1 MESVNQIV
9 LLAHIGGGSLAILSG
24 FAALFSGKGNYIHR
38 AAGKVFSVSMIVMA
52 IGASYLG
59 YAHADVND
67 IIAGMTTIYLIAT
80 AWMAVK
86 RRDGQIGFF
95 EPAAFLVA
103 LAGVAANLEFAY
115 LAANS
120 ETGLLYG
127 VPAKQYHIVS
137 AILGLA
143 AVLDLS
149 VLLRRGLSGK
159 ERIARH
165 LWRMCLALFIAVGSL
180 FLGQMQFFPEAIRHI
195 EILATPVV
203 VALAMMGY
211 WIIRVLFTGWY
222 KRKQDASVSD
232 VRTRHFRLD

>member
-1 MESVNQIV
+1 MERVKQIV

-24 FAALFSGKGNYIHR
+24 FAALFSGKGSYVHR
-38 AAGKVFSVSMIVMA
+38 AAGRVFSVSMIVMA
-52 IGASYLG
+52 MGASYLG
-59 YAHADVND
+59 YAHADVSD
-67 IIAGMTTIYLIAT
+67 VITGVTTTYLIAT

-95 EPAAFLVA
+95 EPAAFLIA
-103 LAGVAANLEFAY
+103 LGGVAANSWFAY

-127 VPAKQYHIVS
+127 FPAKGYYIVS

-149 VLLRRGLSGK
+149 MLLRRGLSGT

-180 FLGQMQFFPEAIRHI
+180 FLGQMQIFPEAIRHI

-203 VALAMMGY
+203 LALAMMAY

-222 KRKQDASVSD
+222 RKKAGRISAGRANQ
-232 VRTRHFRLD
+232 TFQT